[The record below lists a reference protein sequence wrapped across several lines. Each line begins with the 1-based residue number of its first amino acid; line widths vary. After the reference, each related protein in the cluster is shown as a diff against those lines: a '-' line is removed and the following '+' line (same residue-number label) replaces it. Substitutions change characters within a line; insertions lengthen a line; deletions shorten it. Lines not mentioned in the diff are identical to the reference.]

1 MEEQIG
7 AEWIIQF
14 TKTLRPLLPNHIITH
29 APQAPYFNRNIYG
42 GKNYIKVHNEVG
54 SMIDFYNIQFYN
66 QGSTTYDTYEKLFL
80 ESGGVFPLT
89 SVKEIADTGVPLD
102 KIILGKPAA
111 KKDVANTGFI
121 E

>member
-66 QGSTTYDTYEKLFL
+66 QQSSPYDTAHTLFN
-80 ESGGVFPLT
+80 ESGGWAHTT
-89 SVKEIADTGVPLD
+89 SV
-102 KIILGKPAA
+102 
-111 KKDVANTGFI
+111 N
-121 E
+121 